1 MFIVVGDEVVIL
13 GVPGMKEENEYQH
26 KGIRKENVV

>member
-1 MFIVVGDEVVIL
+1 MSVVVRDEVVIL
-13 GVPGMKEENEYQH
+13 GVPGMKEENGYQH